1 MKRSFRLLTLSL
13 LWTSIVVM
21 LALGLADAQE
31 DIVNL
36 TLGQAIQEAIH
47 NNRAIKQA
55 IEEEEAAVQ
64 GEKTARAEL
73 LPKLSTTYTYSHLR
87 NPPFSFFTYQKITVT
102 PLGVSLTPERRKII
116 VGPEDNITWDIAVT
130 QPLFT
135 GFALITKRKLAALD
149 IDLKQVLKEQA
160 VLDVIKRVK
169 VAYLNILLARR
180 ALEVA
185 EEEVTQLQSHVHDA
199 EQLHKQGIIPYN
211 DLLKSQVALA
221 QARQNRVR
229 AKSDLDVAIAALNSL
244 LDRPITAKTKV
255 EELPPFSPSTYE
267 LSSLFH
273 KALRQRPELQQLEIA
288 LKQAELG
295 VRLAKSSYFPQV
307 FLDGRYERNGD
318 NWAASHNDYGNDH
331 NTIVSVQLTWS
342 LFEWGKRRAEVSSAL
357 HKKRALQ
364 EKLEEIKNSV
374 LLEVKKAYQD
384 LMVAQENIH
393 TAIEAL
399 NQARENFRITD
410 LQYKEGITTSTEVL
424 DARTFLTQAEFNYH
438 RALYG
443 YRIAKAEL
451 ERAIGSR

>member
-1 MKRSFRLLTLSL
+1 MKLCRRLLASSL
-13 LWTSIVVM
+13 VLPF
-21 LALGLADAQE
+21 LALTLPLHLAHAQNH
-31 DIVNL
+31 VANL
-36 TLGQAIQEAIH
+36 TLDQAIQEAIH
-47 NNRAIKQA
+47 NNRAIRQA

-73 LPKLSTTYTYSHLR
+73 LPRLSTTYTYSHSK
-87 NPPFSFFTYQKITVT
+87 NPPFAIFTYQFSKFLPPQREKIT
-102 PLGVSLTPERRKII
+102 
-116 VGPEDNITWDIAVT
+116 VGPEDNITWDIDVT

-135 GFALITKRKLAALD
+135 GFALVTKRKLAALD
-149 IDLKQVLKEQA
+149 IDLKRVIKEQA
-160 VLDVIKRVK
+160 ILDVIKKVK

-185 EEEVTQLQSHVHDA
+185 EEEVAQLKSHVHDA
-199 EQLHKQGIIPYN
+199 QQLYKQGIIPYN

-221 QARQNRVR
+221 QAKQNRVK
-229 AKSDLDVAIAALNSL
+229 AKSDLDVAVAALNTL
-244 LDRPITAKTKV
+244 LDRPITASTRIQ
-255 EELPPFSPSTYE
+255 ELPPFSASTYE

-273 KALRQRPELQQLEIA
+273 KAVAKRPELQQLQIA

-295 VRLAKSSYFPQV
+295 VRLAKSTYFPQI

-318 NWAASHNDYGNDH
+318 NWAASHNDYTNDH
-331 NTIVSVQLTWS
+331 NTIISVQLKWS
-342 LFEWGKRRAEVSSAL
+342 LFEWGKTRAQVSNAL

-364 EKLEEIKNSV
+364 EKFEEIKNSI

-399 NQARENFRITD
+399 KQARENFRITD

-451 ERAIGSR
+451 QRAIGSR